1 MRKFIVVLF
10 LYLSV
15 FFCVSGKGFNK
26 FALQK
31 LHPQGTL
38 FFVFP
43 QKAIAFNAT
52 TVKGVLFD
60 FTLLSANSYVT
71 FLSTIKSDSAI
82 KVDSIAIGTEGKQ
95 VMISKPVELFRDVK
109 GNKRILRLET
119 TFDKILW
126 QEVFSN
132 QSTPLVT
139 YYLSNGT
146 KAIFRVPYGKQVRK
160 NYAMLFELINASK

>member
-1 MRKFIVVLF
+1 M
-10 LYLSV
+10 
-15 FFCVSGKGFNK
+15 
-26 FALQK
+26 QK

-38 FFVFP
+38 FFVFS

-71 FLSTIKSDSAI
+71 FLSTLKSDSAI

-95 VMISKPVELFRDVK
+95 VMLSKPIELFRDVK
-109 GNKRILRLET
+109 GSKRILRLES

-132 QSTPLVT
+132 QNTPLVT

-146 KAIFRVPYGKQVRK
+146 KAIFQCLYDKQVRE

>member
-1 MRKFIVVLF
+1 M
-10 LYLSV
+10 
-15 FFCVSGKGFNK
+15 
-26 FALQK
+26 QK

-43 QKAIAFNAT
+43 PKAIAFNAT

-71 FLSTIKSDSAI
+71 FLSTLKSDSAI

-95 VMISKPVELFRDVK
+95 VMLSKPIELFRDVK
-109 GNKRILRLET
+109 GSKRILRLES
-119 TFDKILW
+119 TFDKTLW

-132 QSTPLVT
+132 QNTPLLI
-139 YYLSNGT
+139 YYLSNGA
-146 KAIFRVPYGKQVRK
+146 KAIFQCLYDKQVRE